1 MKKLLMSVM
10 LSMSVLLL
18 TSAWA
23 QEGPDSFVI
32 QVNPMILEQNAPADI
47 TITAM
52 KNGSPFL
59 YYTGDV
65 FLSIDELSIREYA
78 LPNN

>member
-1 MKKLLMSVM
+1 MI
-10 LSMSVLLL
+10 
-18 TSAWA
+18 
-23 QEGPDSFVI
+23 E
-32 QVNPMILEQNAPADI
+32 VNPTTLLQNATADI

-52 KNGSPFL
+52 KNGSPYL

-78 LPNN
+78 LPNQ